1 VTAIVEARGVAVR
14 RGKREVL
21 HGIDVTVT
29 AGEALAVVGPNAAGK
44 STLLRA
50 LCGLLPL
57 SAGAV
62 FIGGRAL
69 GEWPRDGLARIVAL
83 VTPEDEAVSPLTVRE
98 RVAVGRYPHTGP
110 FRPLASEDHRAIDS
124 ALELTGIA
132 ALAERRVGTLS
143 AGERQLASVARGLAQ
158 QPQVLLL
165 DEPAAHLDIGHQ
177 LALFRV
183 LDDIRGRG
191 VAVLAVVHDLQRA
204 ASWAER
210 LIVVAGGSIAAS
222 GEPHA
227 VLASAEAAS
236 VFGVAIRAHRID
248 GQRGPLYTFDAID
261 ARTERA

>member
-1 VTAIVEARGVAVR
+1 MTAIVQATGVAVR

-21 HGIDVTVT
+21 HGIDVTVN

-57 SAGAV
+57 AAGSVSIA
-62 FIGGRAL
+62 GRAL
-69 GEWPRDGLARIVAL
+69 GDWPRDALARVVAL
-83 VTPEDEAVSPLTVRE
+83 VTPEDESTSPLTVRE

-110 FRPLASEDHRAIDS
+110 FRPLGQHDEDAITRAL
-124 ALELTGIA
+124 ALTGIES
-132 ALAERRVGTLS
+132 LAERRVGTLS
-143 AGERQLASVARGLAQ
+143 AGERQSAAVARGLAQ
-158 QPQVLLL
+158 EPQVLLL

-183 LDDIRGRG
+183 LDDVRRRG

-204 ASWAER
+204 ADWADR
-210 LIVVAGGSIAAS
+210 LLLVADGRIVGD

-227 VLASAEAAS
+227 VLASPEAAS
-236 VFGVAIRAHRID
+236 VFAVAIEPHAAP
-248 GQRGPLYTFDAID
+248 GRGPLYSFREAP
-261 ARTERA
+261 